1 MNNENETILEETND
15 KRVTTTELLKFSDR
29 YGTDEEYGMS
39 RYHAT
44 LALLRHQ
51 YKSKYTAWIIDELIQ
66 EDDELWEYLTKKEL
80 ERMGNAHLTKKKLE
94 RIENG

>member
-39 RYHAT
+39 RYNAT

-51 YKSKYTAWIIDELIQ
+51 YKPKYTAWIIDELIQ
-66 EDDELWEYLTKKEL
+66 EDQQLWVYLTMREM
-80 ERMGNAHLTKKKLE
+80 ERMGN
-94 RIENG
+94 G

>member
-39 RYHAT
+39 RYNAT

-51 YKSKYTAWIIDELIQ
+51 YKPKYTAWIIDELIQ
-66 EDDELWEYLTKKEL
+66 EDDELLEYLIMKNE
-80 ERMGNAHLTKKKLE
+80 ERVSNE
-94 RIENG
+94 